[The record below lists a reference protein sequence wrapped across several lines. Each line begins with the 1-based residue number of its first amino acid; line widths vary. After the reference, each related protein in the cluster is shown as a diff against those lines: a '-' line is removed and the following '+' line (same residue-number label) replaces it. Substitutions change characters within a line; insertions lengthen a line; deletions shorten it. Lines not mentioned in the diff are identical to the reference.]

1 MSKESG
7 TCLTMQ
13 VSSIIQTVLFFC
25 LMGCAVY
32 TDIKKREIP
41 AIIWSLVALI
51 SILDFKT
58 VHLFGILVALPLLI
72 AAMMSPTGIGG
83 GDIKL
88 VAAVGLVIGFWKTV
102 TGMAIGLSLVIIF
115 HGVVKLFY
123 RISNKEHGRMAYPL
137 APFLALGYLCI
148 YFL

>member
-7 TCLTMQ
+7 ICSTMPG
-13 VSSIIQTVLFFC
+13 SSIVQAVLFFC

-41 AIIWSLVALI
+41 TAIWSLVALI
-51 SILDFKT
+51 SILDFKI
-58 VHLFGILVALPLLI
+58 VHLFGIMAALPLLF
-72 AAMMSPTGIGG
+72 AAMVSPSGIGG

-88 VAAVGLVIGFWKTV
+88 VAVVSLVIGFWKALI
-102 TGMAIGLSLVIIF
+102 GMAIGLSLVIIF
-115 HGVVKLFY
+115 HGTVKLIY
-123 RISNKEHGRMAYPL
+123 RISSKEYGRRAYPL
-137 APFLALGYLCI
+137 APFLALGYVCV